1 MRKILLLLIFLFPI
15 IGYSGGNLQLN
26 GVLRNFNSQ
35 TIEVEDTGKVY
46 TIIRKKLT
54 GPQTAKLVNL
64 KSGAE
69 MNLSVPFDALTQVR
83 KKN

>member
-1 MRKILLLLIFLFPI
+1 MKIILLLISFFPI
-15 IGYSGGNLQLN
+15 TSFSGGNLQLN

-35 TIEVEDTGKVY
+35 TIEVEDTGKIY

-64 KSGAE
+64 KSGTP